1 MDIRLFGCNVFGAS
15 LGLRIVLQ
23 KRFSMLILL
32 FYGLTWLVGFYRVQ
46 SDLDY
51 NDIDLT
57 T

>member
-1 MDIRLFGCNVFGAS
+1 MNFRLFGCNTFGAS
-15 LGLRIVLQ
+15 LGIRVVLQ
-23 KRFSMLILL
+23 KRLSRLMLF

-51 NDIDLT
+51 NDTDLT